1 VVAARFT
8 ADPQEDVEKFKGGS
22 SSGASATSPTS
33 GKTTLPGQAAPVA
46 PAEYEDIPT
55 SNMRKTIGKRL
66 SESKSQTP
74 HYYVTVEVN
83 MGELREE

>member
-1 VVAARFT
+1 
-8 ADPQEDVEKFKGGS
+8 
-22 SSGASATSPTS
+22 
-33 GKTTLPGQAAPVA
+33 
-46 PAEYEDIPT
+46 
-55 SNMRKTIGKRL
+55 MRKTIGKRL